1 MDIAQYS
8 LTKRVNIWLLA
19 LICVIGGMVALENI
33 GRLEDPAF
41 TIKQVQVITY
51 YPGASA
57 EKVEQEVTE
66 QLEIALQK
74 MPQLDLLK
82 STSKPG
88 YSRIRVEIKP
98 QYKSHELSQIWD
110 ELRKRLRDIQHTLPK
125 GSTDPMVVDDF
136 GDVFGLYYALTA
148 SDFSAYQM
156 REFARIIRRELLTLD
171 GIAKVTVNGILQ
183 EQIVAEIDT
192 YQIAGLGISFPDVM
206 AVLDSNLRPF
216 NGSRLFIAGKQIR
229 IPIESATNK
238 LEEIEN
244 LSIVVPGK
252 NASIRIKDIASLSI
266 QPVDTPTDLTRFNG
280 KSAITFGISAQKD
293 VNIVNVGEVVEN
305 KIEQLLAR
313 LPAGLS
319 ITPIYN
325 QAEVVEQAVDG
336 FILNLEMSVAVVTIA
351 LCVFMGWRSGIV
363 VGSTLL
369 VTVLGTVLLMWLYDL
384 QLQRISLGALVI
396 AMGMLV
402 DNAIVVAEGMMLRMQ
417 QGKSA
422 MESAS
427 YIVKRTQW
435 PLLGATVIGI
445 AAFSGIGLSDH
456 NTGEFLFSLYAV
468 VLISLML
475 SWVLAVT
482 FTPLMGKYFYKVGDL
497 NIEEK
502 PSLLHRW
509 YYQALTKALKF
520 RWLSISLLLV
530 ITIAAYASFGLIK
543 KGFFPP
549 SNTPVFFVH
558 YWGPQDR
565 DIRATE
571 QYMVAGEKL
580 IIDHPDVES
589 VASFIGHSSQRF
601 TLLLSPEMPN
611 ESYGM
616 YMIRA
621 KDASAIPVLKE
632 QLTKDLA
639 TIDHSAQYFGQ
650 MMQFGPATGAK
661 IEVRFS
667 GSDEVELRAL
677 AEQTKNIFRAS
688 NVIVDIRDDWRE
700 KGITLTPE
708 YDEISAGVAGVS
720 RQDFMQ
726 SVQFSTSGLTIG
738 KLQDGDYVYPI
749 VAKKS
754 ASETATIED
763 LSNSLVWSSSQRIYI
778 PFQQISAKF
787 TYQSEEML
795 INRRDRVR
803 TITVSGEPISTETA
817 AAARNRITNEIR
829 NIVLPTGYAVE
840 WGGEFESSRKAQIA
854 LGSGLPMGFLAMFI
868 ISVLLFGRV
877 RQPLIIWLVVPMAL
891 VGVVVGLL
899 LADKPFGFMSL
910 LAFLSLFGMLIKN
923 AIVLL
928 EEIDLQ
934 IGEGKEPSQA
944 VIDASVSRLRP
955 VSLAAITTILGVT
968 PLMADAFFAD
978 MSVSIIGGLSFAT
991 ILTLIAVPVLYS
1003 AFYKISYNKSKA

>member
-1 MDIAQYS
+1 MDIAKYS

-19 LICVIGGMVALENI
+19 LICIVGGLVALDNI

-57 EKVEQEVTE
+57 EKVEKELTE

-88 YSRIRVEIKP
+88 YSRIKVEIKP

-110 ELRKRLRDIQHTLPK
+110 ELRKRLRDIQQLLPT
-125 GSTDPMVVDDF
+125 GASNPMVVDDF
-136 GDVFGLYYALTA
+136 GDVYGLYYALTA
-148 SDFSAYQM
+148 SDFNAYQM
-156 REFARIIRRELLTLD
+156 REFSRIIRRELLTLE
-171 GIAKVTVNGILQ
+171 GIAKVAVNGILQ

-216 NGSRLFIAGKQIR
+216 QGSRLLIAGKHVR
-229 IPIESATNK
+229 IPIENATDQ

-252 NASIRIKDIASLSI
+252 NISIRIKDIASLSI
-266 QPVDTPTDLTRFNG
+266 QPIDIPTDLTRFNG
-280 KSAITFGISAQKD
+280 QGAITFGISAQKD
-293 VNIVNVGEVVEN
+293 VNIVAVGQTVEQ
-305 KIEQLLAR
+305 KIDELLAT
-313 LPAGLS
+313 LPAGLT

-325 QAEVVEQAVDG
+325 QAEVVEIAVNG
-336 FILNLEMSVAVVTIA
+336 FILNLELSVLVVTLA
-351 LCVFMGWRSGIV
+351 LCIFMGWRSGVV

-369 VTVLGTVLLMWLYDL
+369 VTVLGTVLLMWLYNL

-417 QGKSA
+417 KGKSA
-422 MESAS
+422 LESAS

-435 PLLGATVIGI
+435 PLLGATIIGI

-482 FTPLMGKYFYKVGDL
+482 FTPLMGKYFYQVTST
-497 NIEEK
+497 NSEEK
-502 PSLLHRW
+502 PSLLHTW
-509 YYQALTKALKF
+509 YSTVLTKALKF
-520 RWLSISLLLV
+520 RWFSIALLLA
-530 ITIAAYASFGLIK
+530 ITVAAYASFGLIK
-543 KGFFPP
+543 QGFFPP
-549 SNTPVFFVH
+549 SNTPIFFVH

-571 QYMVAGEKL
+571 QYMIEGEKL
-580 IIDHPDVES
+580 IIDHPGVDS
-589 VASFIGHSSQRF
+589 VATFIGHSSQRF

-621 KDASAIPVLKE
+621 KQASDIPVLKE
-632 QLTKDLA
+632 TLNRQLRV
-639 TIDHSAQYFGQ
+639 IDPNAQYFGQ
-650 MMQFGPATGAK
+650 VMQFGPSTGAK

-667 GSDEVELRAL
+667 GSDENELRQL
-677 AEQTKNIFRAS
+677 AEKTKALLRQS

-708 YDEISAGVAGVS
+708 YDAIAAGVAGVS

-754 ASETATIED
+754 ATQTATIED
-763 LSNSLVWSSSQRIYI
+763 LNNSLVWSSSQRTYI
-778 PFQQISAKF
+778 PFQQISGKF
-787 TYQSEEML
+787 SYTSEEML

-803 TITVSGEPISTETA
+803 TITISGEPKSTETA
-817 AAARNRITNEIR
+817 ASARNKIVQEIES
-829 NIVLPTGYAVE
+829 IALPAGYELA
-840 WGGEFESSRKAQIA
+840 WGGEYESSRKAQIA

-868 ISVLLFGRV
+868 VSVLLFGQV

-934 IGEGKEPSQA
+934 IQEGKESSVA

-968 PLMADAFFAD
+968 PLVADAFFAD

-991 ILTLIAVPVLYS
+991 VLTLIAVPVLYS
-1003 AFYKISYNKSKA
+1003 LFYNISYRQK